1 MAEGGGMYF
10 RGRVSGMRY
19 APVEERCFEGR

>member
-10 RGRVSGMRY
+10 RGRVSGVQY
-19 APVEERCFEGR
+19 APVERWCFVGR

>member
-10 RGRVSGMRY
+10 RGRVSGMQY
-19 APVEERCFEGR
+19 ASVEERCFEGR